1 MSYNRVP
8 LNNEKD
14 QTIDTYNMMNLDM
27 TFKYLLQS
35 KLFYDS
41 NNNSTQKKTRKQCL
55 NELI

>member
-41 NNNSTQKKTRKQCL
+41 NNNSTQKKPRKQCL

>member
-1 MSYNRVP
+1 MSCNRVP

-41 NNNSTQKKTRKQCL
+41 NNNSTHKKTE
-55 NELI
+55 NNV

>member
-41 NNNSTQKKTRKQCL
+41 NNNSTHTKKKQKTMFK
-55 NELI
+55 